1 MIQLDQVDL
10 AYNNIDAVLRGIE
23 LSIAEGQ
30 FVSLLGPS
38 GCGKSTMLRLIA
50 GLLAPSSGKVLVD
63 GQSAEAHRKSQG
75 DLAFVFQDPRLLPW
89 RDVKQ
94 NIGLPLELKGVD
106 RQVREEAVV
115 NSMRLVELAEQD
127 ASKRPSM
134 LSGGMRMRVSIARAL
149 VTTPKIL
156 LLDEPFAALD
166 DLLREQ
172 LNETLLRIWKRRN
185 TTTVFVTHN
194 VAEAVFLSGR
204 VVVLGGQPCGI
215 QQVVEIPS
223 DVERDRGWKRSG
235 QFAELCGMVS
245 DVMRGTAAE

>member
-245 DVMRGTAAE
+245 DVMRGAAAE

>member
-50 GLLAPSSGKVLVD
+50 GLLAPSSGNVLVD

-245 DVMRGTAAE
+245 DVMRGAAAE

>member
-134 LSGGMRMRVSIARAL
+134 LSGGMRLRVSIARAL

-156 LLDEPFAALD
+156 
-166 DLLREQ
+166 
-172 LNETLLRIWKRRN
+172 
-185 TTTVFVTHN
+185 
-194 VAEAVFLSGR
+194 
-204 VVVLGGQPCGI
+204 
-215 QQVVEIPS
+215 
-223 DVERDRGWKRSG
+223 
-235 QFAELCGMVS
+235 
-245 DVMRGTAAE
+245 